1 VRITEDQRRVTEQRI
16 RAAMDRLLRGELP
29 PGGKCDVK
37 TLAAEAGVSR
47 NALYTTYGALK
58 VEFEQ
63 RRDRLREAGEISDPR
78 EAQIERLKQQVAEL
92 KGRVQ
97 ERDEELAELR
107 QFKIVAVSRIAA
119 QHEEL
124 ERLRRQL
131 RTAGKVRQLRPGSGE

>member
-1 VRITEDQRRVTEQRI
+1 MRISEEQRRVTEQRI

-37 TLAAEAGVSR
+37 TLASEAGVSR
-47 NALYTTYGALK
+47 NALYTTYEALK
-58 VEFEQ
+58 TEFEQ
-63 RRDRLREAGEISDPR
+63 RRDRLRETREISDPR

-92 KGRVQ
+92 KDRIKD
-97 ERDEELAELR
+97 RDAELAGLR

-131 RTAGKVRQLRPGSGE
+131 NRPTSVRPLRQDHTE